1 MIDEKRDEQKETFN
15 YSYSSI
21 RREEVEKIRNKY
33 IQAQEDD
40 LSELRRL
47 DNHIT
52 NTATFASIFVGI
64 VGVLVFGTGLS
75 LVLSFSEYISGTIVG
90 FLGLLIMGS
99 GLLINKIILKKLR
112 EKYGSRIIELS
123 DKLLK

>member
-64 VGVLVFGTGLS
+64 VGVLVFGSGLS

>member
-33 IQAQEDD
+33 IQNQEDD

-64 VGVLVFGTGLS
+64 VGVLVFGSGLS

>member
-99 GLLINKIILKKLR
+99 GLLINKIILKKFR

>member
-33 IQAQEDD
+33 IQNQEDD

-64 VGVLVFGTGLS
+64 VGVLVFGSGLS
-75 LVLSFSEYISGTIVG
+75 LVLSFSVYISGTIVG

>member
-33 IQAQEDD
+33 IQNQEDE
-40 LSELRRL
+40 LTELRRL
-47 DNHIT
+47 DNYIT

-75 LVLSFSEYISGTIVG
+75 LVLSFSKYISGIIVG

>member
-1 MIDEKRDEQKETFN
+1 MNDEKLENQKETFN
-15 YSYSSI
+15 YSYSSVQ
-21 RREEVEKIRNKY
+21 REEIEKIRNKY
-33 IQAQEDD
+33 IQNQEDD

-75 LVLSFSEYISGTIVG
+75 LVLSFSQYVSGIIVG
-90 FLGLLIMGS
+90 FLGLLIMGA
-99 GLLINKIILKKLR
+99 GLLVNKIILKKLR
-112 EKYGSRIIELS
+112 EKYGNRIIELS

>member
-33 IQAQEDD
+33 IQNQEDE
-40 LSELRRL
+40 LTELRRL

-52 NTATFASIFVGI
+52 NTATLASIFVGI

-75 LVLSFSEYISGTIVG
+75 LVLSFSKYISGIIVG

>member
-33 IQAQEDD
+33 IQTQEDE
-40 LSELRRL
+40 LTELRRL
-47 DNHIT
+47 DNYIT

-75 LVLSFSEYISGTIVG
+75 LVLSFSKYISGIIVG

>member
-33 IQAQEDD
+33 IQNQEDE
-40 LSELRRL
+40 LTELRRL
-47 DNHIT
+47 DNYIT
-52 NTATFASIFVGI
+52 NTATLASIFVGI
-64 VGVLVFGTGLS
+64 VGALVFGTGLS
-75 LVLSFSEYISGTIVG
+75 LVLTFSKYISGIIVG
-90 FLGLLIMGS
+90 FLGLLIMGA
-99 GLLINKIILKKLR
+99 GLLVNKIILKKLR

>member
-64 VGVLVFGTGLS
+64 VGVLVFGSGLS

-112 EKYGSRIIELS
+112 EKYGSRIIDLS

>member
-1 MIDEKRDEQKETFN
+1 MIENKTDIENETFS

-21 RREEVEKIRNKY
+21 RREEIEKIRNKY
-33 IQAQEDD
+33 IQNQEDD
-40 LSELRRL
+40 LNELRRL

-52 NTATFASIFVGI
+52 NTATFASILVGI
-64 VGVLVFGTGLS
+64 LGVLVFGTGLS
-75 LVLSFSEYISGTIVG
+75 LVLSFSQYVLGIIIG

-99 GLLINKIILKKLR
+99 GLLVNKMILKKLR
-112 EKYGSRIIELS
+112 GKYGKRILELS